1 MRGPI
6 GGERNGVLI
15 AAEDGVALT
24 YGLNNAQERGDTFIE
39 AGVAVY
45 EGMIVGLNSRDSDL
59 TVNVCKAKK
68 QTNIRAA
75 SSDMSVKLTPAIRL
89 SLEQSLD
96 FLAPDEL
103 LEVTPKALRLR
114 KRLLKM
120 HERARSKGKVLVGA
134 EA

>member
-1 MRGPI
+1 
-6 GGERNGVLI
+6 VLI
-15 AAEDGVALT
+15 AAEDGIAVT

-39 AGVAVY
+39 PGTAVY
-45 EGMIVGLNSRDSDL
+45 EGMVVGLNSRESDL
-59 TVNVCKAKK
+59 AVNVCKQKK
-68 QTNIRAA
+68 QTNIR
-75 SSDMSVKLTPAIRL
+75 SSTSDIAVKLTPAVNL

-103 LEVTPKALRLR
+103 LEVTPKSLRLR

-120 HERARSKGKVLVGA
+120 HERASAKGKVLVGA